1 MNGSPIPNLR
11 AALSTAARQAGE
23 IALRHYG
30 RARVE
35 VKDNQT
41 VITAADRE
49 VEAFLRQRLLE
60 LLPQAAFIG
69 EETAR
74 DAAALQAAR
83 SGEWVWVVDPI
94 DGTAGFVD
102 GLDLFCISI
111 GLLHHGQPYAG
122 ALYFPVL
129 DHLYTGLRGEGAE
142 YDGRPIHVLEEE
154 PIQDRRVLYVD
165 AYAHRQFRFR
175 YTGKIRS
182 MSSTALHYALVAR
195 GVAVGAL
202 SNAHVWDYA
211 AVAAI
216 LEEAGGLL
224 LHLNGRSPD
233 WRAAMDGRNL
243 RPALL
248 GAPARLWERVAEAII
263 ERDTVLPPG

>member
-1 MNGSPIPNLR
+1 MNGMSRINLR
-11 AALSTAARQAGE
+11 PALTAVARAAGE

-30 RARVE
+30 RTRVE
-35 VKDNQT
+35 VKDNET

-83 SGEWVWVVDPI
+83 ESEWGWVVDPI

-111 GLLHHGQPYAG
+111 GLMHHGHPYAG
-122 ALYFPVL
+122 ALHFPVL
-129 DHLYTGLRGEGAE
+129 NHFYTGLRGEGAE
-142 YDGRPIHVLEEE
+142 YDGQPIRVLEEE

-165 AYAHRQFRFR
+165 AYAHRLFRFR

-202 SNAHVWDYA
+202 SNAHIWDYA

-216 LEEAGGLL
+216 LEEAGGVLR
-224 LHLNGRSPD
+224 HLNGQPPD
-233 WRAAMDGRNL
+233 WQAAMDGRNL
-243 RPALL
+243 YPALL
-248 GAPARLWERVAEAII
+248 GAPIPLWEKVAEAIV
-263 ERDTVLPPG
+263 EKP

>member
-1 MNGSPIPNLR
+1 MNGSLNLR
-11 AALSTAARQAGE
+11 SALSQVAQEAGR

-35 VKDNQT
+35 VKDNAT

-49 VEAFLRQRLLE
+49 VEAFLRERLSE

-69 EETAR
+69 EETAG
-74 DAAALQAAR
+74 DAAALPAAR
-83 SGEWVWVVDPI
+83 SREWVWVVDPI

-111 GLLHHGQPYAG
+111 GLLRHGRPYAG

-129 DHLYTGLRGEGAE
+129 NHLYTGLRGEGAE

-154 PIQDRRVLYVD
+154 PLQDRRVLYVD

-175 YTGKIRS
+175 YSGKIRS

-202 SNAHVWDYA
+202 SNAHIWDYA
-211 AVAAI
+211 AAAAI

-224 LHLNGRSPD
+224 CHLNGQPPD
-233 WRAAMDGRNL
+233 WGAAMDGRPF

-248 GAPARLWERVAEAII
+248 GAPMRLWERVAEAI
-263 ERDTVLPPG
+263 EEKE